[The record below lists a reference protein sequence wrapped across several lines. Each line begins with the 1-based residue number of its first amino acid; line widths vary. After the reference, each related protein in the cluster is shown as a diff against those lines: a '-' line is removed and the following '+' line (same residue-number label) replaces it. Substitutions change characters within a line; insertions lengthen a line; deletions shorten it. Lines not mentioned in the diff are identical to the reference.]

1 MQWPHYE
8 QVRPP
13 LSLSDQIEC
22 FWRLLLPRVV
32 APGEAITA
40 EGRAEI
46 LFQFEGQSQVIR
58 QNGAPF
64 ECASSW
70 LMRPLAQA
78 LQVRQL
84 GVSSSAMIGVR
95 FSPGGWSAFR
105 HDDTTDQQPYA
116 QMPLRDF
123 YPPGEVQ
130 ILEEQLYH
138 KLRTPEW
145 ANPLITFFLHR
156 KVDNFHVDRVVYA
169 VKRLR
174 RGHLSIAT
182 LAHEVNLSDRQF
194 GRVFRHLVGLSP
206 KQFARIARLDRILQ
220 ATVSGV
226 QCQTLEQLAR
236 RYGYHDP
243 AHLVREFQELAGMSP
258 GDYFSGYHEL
268 IEQKFLEDDRILQWE
283 PDRMG
288 KSFTS

>member
-78 LQVRQL
+78 LQVRQV

-130 ILEEQLYH
+130 LLEDQLYH

-145 ANPLITFFLHR
+145 ANPLITFFMRR
-156 KVDNFHVDRVVYA
+156 KVEHSHYDRVTYA
-169 VKRLR
+169 AHLLR
-174 RGHLSIAT
+174 QGHLHIAI
-182 LAHEVNLSDRQF
+182 LPYEVNLSERQF
-194 GRVFRHLVGLSP
+194 GRVFRQLIGLSP
-206 KQFARIARLDRILQ
+206 KQFARIARLERVLQ
-220 ATVSGV
+220 ATEYAV
-226 QCQTLEQLAR
+226 QGQTLEHLAK

-243 AHLVREFQELAGMSP
+243 AHLVHEFQELAGMSP
-258 GDYFSGYHEL
+258 GDYFSGYYDL
-268 IEQKFLEDDRILQWE
+268 IEQKFLEHDRFLQWE

-288 KSFTS
+288 QLFTS